1 MGLCVTMTGTL
12 WMPLLSVPNLDS
24 LTTVKNTEFTEFSA
38 LVYSCQ
44 LFEQVQ

>member
-24 LTTVKNTEFTEFSA
+24 LTTVKLTESSA
-38 LVYSCQ
+38 LVCSCQ